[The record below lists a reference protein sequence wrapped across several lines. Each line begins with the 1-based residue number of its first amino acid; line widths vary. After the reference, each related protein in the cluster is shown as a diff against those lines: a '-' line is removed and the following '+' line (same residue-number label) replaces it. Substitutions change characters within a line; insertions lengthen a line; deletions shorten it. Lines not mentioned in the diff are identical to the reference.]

1 LRREFAP
8 LFLMALRAS
17 GGSGAHAAAAREIV
31 LFVLIAEMLAA
42 SQHDGPPHASARA
55 PLPPAAPRLAL
66 RPPPPRMTMDLMLI
80 DSGSPTEVRTFEKGR
95 FEVFRVGPMT
105 LGRAT
110 YEPGWKW
117 SEHVGEGSC
126 QVEHVGLV
134 LSGQAAVKM
143 DDGTEKVMRA
153 GEFFYVP
160 PGHDSWV
167 VGDEPYVSLHIMG
180 SEDYAS

>member
-1 LRREFAP
+1 MVRVERRRHLAP
-8 LFLMALRAS
+8 GRGVTGLTLVGLDEPS
-17 GGSGAHAAAAREIV
+17 
-31 LFVLIAEMLAA
+31 
-42 SQHDGPPHASARA
+42 
-55 PLPPAAPRLAL
+55 
-66 RPPPPRMTMDLMLI
+66 
-80 DSGSPTEVRTFEKGR
+80 EVRTFEKGG
-95 FEVFRVGPMT
+95 FELYRVGPMT

-110 YEPGWKW
+110 YEPGWRW
-117 SEHVGEGSC
+117 SEHVGARTGEASC

-134 LSGQAAVKM
+134 VSGQAMAKM

-180 SEDYAS
+180 SEGYAATE